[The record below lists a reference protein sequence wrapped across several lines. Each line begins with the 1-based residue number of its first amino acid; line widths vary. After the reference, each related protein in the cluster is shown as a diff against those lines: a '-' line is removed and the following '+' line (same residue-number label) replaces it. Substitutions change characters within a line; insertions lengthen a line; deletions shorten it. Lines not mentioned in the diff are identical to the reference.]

1 MRLFFTDIFGK
12 LVETL
17 CMKSTK
23 SESRLDALFSIGKL
37 QKNWEVPSKPAFDS
51 FNIDP
56 ESLISVKFN
65 ELNSLINK
73 FYTDKSRLS
82 VKLDQLNDKIS
93 QLVLVNAQKLNID
106 DKEKTIVIEMLDQ
119 LDELLWAMELS
130 RTK

>member
-1 MRLFFTDIFGK
+1 
-12 LVETL
+12 
-17 CMKSTK
+17 MKSTK

-37 QKNWEVPSKPAFDS
+37 QKNWEGHSKSAFDS

-56 ESLISVKFN
+56 DSLISVKFN

-73 FYTDKSRLS
+73 FYTDKSRLL

-106 DKEKTIVIEMLDQ
+106 DKEKKIVIEMLDQ